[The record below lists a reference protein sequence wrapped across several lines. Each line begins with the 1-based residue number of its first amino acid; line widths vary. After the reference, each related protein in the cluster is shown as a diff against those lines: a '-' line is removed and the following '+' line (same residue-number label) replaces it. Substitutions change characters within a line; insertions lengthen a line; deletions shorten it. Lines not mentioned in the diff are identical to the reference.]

1 MKKVLFLLFIIL
13 CTLSFGRGKSYTK
26 YVQLMQCKGL
36 TPSVEFHEY
45 DRGDLYYRWEM
56 TAKSCKITYNKS
68 NSTTMK
74 NVRLYF
80 AIIDLSGGNYLK
92 HNRNIYNN
100 MLKTDQLWIAEE
112 ELLFEYDK
120 KGLRITL
127 DTGPF

>member
-1 MKKVLFLLFIIL
+1 MKKIIFLLLLFSIF
-13 CTLSFGRGKSYTK
+13 TFSNAKSYTK

-45 DRGDLYYRWEM
+45 NRGDLYYRWEM
-56 TAKSCKITYNKS
+56 KAKSCKITYSKS
-68 NSTTMK
+68 NMTTLK
-74 NVRLYF
+74 NVRVYF

-100 MLKTDQLWIAEE
+100 MIKTDQLWIAEE
-112 ELLFEYDK
+112 ELLFETDK